1 MPLNIPKVFVETPSG
16 TIPPFLPSR
25 PPSSQYARVSLMKG
39 YRLKLIAHFA
49 NVSID
54 GTHYFSLKKSGGPS
68 WGLLDFLK
76 WFAARDSVPALY
88 YPPAPLLVFG
98 LCPQHDD
105 PWGTPEGDNLPKSD
119 WRCISDTTQFMWR
132 LSRIFEL
139 WKSFNISPPPYHL
152 SELTEAASSKL
163 DTTKP
168 KKCKSGEN
176 AITKWLSFKNLI
188 DLSIRIH

>member
-16 TIPPFLPSR
+16 TIPPPHLYPPGPLLVSMPECPWWRVIGWNWSR
-25 PPSSQYARVSLMKG
+25 TLQTSPLMAPTTFHWRSQGVHPGVVRP
-39 YRLKLIAHFA
+39 R
-49 NVSID
+49 
-54 GTHYFSLKKSGGPS
+54 
-68 WGLLDFLK
+68 FLK
-76 WFAARDSVPALY
+76 VVCRAADC
-88 YPPAPLLVFG
+88 PPAPPPRIWL
-98 LCPQHDD
+98 HTT
-105 PWGTPEGDNLPKSD
+105 TPEGDNLPKSD